1 MGLDQDLFITKHFV
15 WAHDHPHPTTVD
27 GFELDSHKMTVV
39 EWRKNHWVHQWFCA
53 NVSEAANEC
62 LEINVEVEG
71 LAQLADKP
79 EAWSDDPEALPPV
92 SDEVRGSFFGVRV
105 TDPEYEEC
113 RDGYRAEAK
122 DEAKKIRQAIEWLK
136 VDCGFNNC
144 RQMEWQHRYATY
156 RASW

>member
-1 MGLDQDLFITKHFV
+1 MGLDQDLFITKQFA

-53 NVSEAANEC
+53 NVSKAANEC
-62 LEINVEVEG
+62 YEIHVEPEE
-71 LAQLADKP
+71 LAQLADKL
-79 EAWSDDPEALPPV
+79 EAWADDPEALPPV
-92 SDEVRGSFFGVRV
+92 SDEVRGCFFGTRV

-113 RDGYRAEAK
+113 RDLYRAKAK
-122 DEAKKIRQAIEWLK
+122 DQAKKIRKAIEWLK
-136 VDCGFNNC
+136 VDCGFKG
-144 RQMEWQHRYATY
+144 RQMEWESRYATY